1 MSRNTDYKEILFQI
15 ENDVAW
21 ITINRPEVLNAFRE
35 QTLDELTD
43 AVRSTREDPGI
54 VAAVKRVQGIKPF
67 LPVVTFMP

>member
-1 MSRNTDYKEILFQI
+1 MSNKSSNSRRERVSSNRDYKEILFQI

-43 AVRSTREDPGI
+43 AVSSVVR
-54 VAAVKRVQGIKPF
+54 AAGM
-67 LPVVTFMP
+67 L